1 MKPSPYALTALLL
14 TLGLLGGCGEQKEQ
28 IRQEFDNKFRTEFVE
43 AFSRQCIESI
53 PQQARL
59 TVEQKQTVCE
69 CAARNAVEVVS
80 AAEIVQAVAGDI
92 PPELHNKLSTAATPC
107 LAALD
112 ADLDLPASAASQ
124 P

>member
-1 MKPSPYALTALLL
+1 MKPSLYSLALLL
-14 TLGLLGGCGEQKEQ
+14 GLSLLGGCGEQKEQ

-59 TVEQKQTVCE
+59 TVEQKRTVCE

-80 AAEIVQAVAGDI
+80 AAEIVQAVAGNI

-107 LAALD
+107 LTELD
-112 ADLDLPASAASQ
+112 ASLELPASAASQ